1 MTLPAKLR
9 EHSRRTLMDGSRE
22 LLLQA
27 ADRIEQLER
36 EAAEV
41 AGNLTTI
48 TTVLEELRAHFEAHE
63 KDG

>member
-9 EHSRRTLMDGSRE
+9 EHSRHTLMDASRD

-41 AGNLTTI
+41 AGDLAKI
-48 TTVLEELRAHFEAHE
+48 TTVLEELRAYFEAGHE
-63 KDG
+63 GR

>member
-48 TTVLEELRAHFEAHE
+48 TTALEELRAYFEANE
-63 KDG
+63 KDQ